1 MSYFS
6 PPEQTGFFYHRSNQ
20 GLNMLMIKNCIKIQE
35 KRYDYHFLE
44 EEAFLIQTGTHII
57 KSPSKRKILGDFT
70 HEKQKLPSQN
80 IPRASRRKHSCATIE
95 ELLEAEN
102 DARAIYI

>member
-1 MSYFS
+1 MSSFS
-6 PPEQTGFFYHRSNQ
+6 PPQQTGFFYHRSNQ
-20 GLNMLMIKNCIKIQE
+20 GLNMLMIKNCIKIRE

-44 EEAFLIQTGTHII
+44 EEAFLTQTGTHII
-57 KSPSKRKILGDFT
+57 KSPSKRKIPGDFT

-80 IPRASRRKHSCATIE
+80 IPRASQRKHSCATTE
-95 ELLEAEN
+95 ELLEAKN